1 MSEIYFIGS
10 EMEEIELNEKIEHI
24 LDELLDIVGKKR
36 KKQRVYID
44 EFSESD
50 DDY

>member
-10 EMEEIELNEKIEHI
+10 EMEEIDLHEKIEHI
-24 LDELLDIVGKKR
+24 LDELLNIVDKKR

-50 DDY
+50 KD